1 MVLTVTDSEITSARR
16 LLSSKEGIFVEPASA
31 APIAALVE
39 IGGRLEKD
47 AVVVCVATGNGL
59 KDQETIEIDIE
70 GTPLVAD
77 RSGLTDL
84 LERLATQSLVPA

>member
-1 MVLTVTDSEITSARR
+1 M
-16 LLSSKEGIFVEPASA
+16 EPASA
-31 APIAALVE
+31 APIAALKE

-59 KDQETIEIDIE
+59 KDQETIKTDID

-77 RSGLTDL
+77 RSGLKGL
-84 LERLATQSLVPA
+84 LERLATRSLVPA